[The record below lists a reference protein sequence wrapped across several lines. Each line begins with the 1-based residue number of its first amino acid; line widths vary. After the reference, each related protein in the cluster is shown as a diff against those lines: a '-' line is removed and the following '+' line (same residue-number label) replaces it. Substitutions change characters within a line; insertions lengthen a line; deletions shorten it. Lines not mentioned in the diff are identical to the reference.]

1 MRRFSMAIVTATAA
15 VVGATGLSAPAFAA
29 DPPII
34 NWANSIDYDLGR
46 LRVSVT
52 SDSGV
57 ASIRAHIVSYA
68 TQQEVAVT
76 DGFEIES
83 SNGETSTWFTTNR
96 FQLAQLGGYRV
107 DIEVTDNDG
116 QHTSRTDAGSLAYFV
131 ATSFDR
137 VVVKPATVTYA
148 RREVTLSGRLLG
160 RWPDD
165 GHIAPLAGF
174 PVNLSSYPGDF
185 GVATTGADGTFSGP
199 LHLDDAGSVY
209 AYYSYDNDH
218 IGYLSGNS
226 AELPVGITPTSARA
240 TVTASRA
247 KVKAGEKVTLT
258 GQLTWRSPDGWQPF
272 ANKQFGVLF
281 CYAESACPWSD
292 YPTTDAEGRYQIEV
306 TPFQT
311 GFYRIGVNSGDP
323 FIASPSAQTGTIT
336 VLQPASFS
344 SFSAARTEDGTG
356 VSVSGRMQ
364 FSPFS
369 PQTAMVDIQYS
380 PDGKAPWTTVRVVET
395 NWSYEF
401 STTIPSAQSGFW
413 RASFTSRPDFY
424 QTAVSTKVKVV

>member
-1 MRRFSMAIVTATAA
+1 MAIVAATAA
-15 VVGATGLSAPAFAA
+15 IVGATGLSVPAFAA
-29 DPPII
+29 DPPVV
-34 NWANSIDYDLGR
+34 NWANSIDNDLGR

-68 TQQEVAVT
+68 TQQEVADT

-83 SNGETSTWFTTNR
+83 SDGATSTWFTTDR

-116 QHTSRTDAGSLAYFV
+116 QRTSRTDAGSLAYFV

-137 VVVKPATVTYA
+137 VVAKPATLTYA

-160 RWPDD
+160 RWPGD
-165 GHIAPLAGF
+165 GHIEPLAGF

-185 GVATTGADGTFSGP
+185 GAATTLADGTFSGP
-199 LHLDDAGSVY
+199 LHLDAAGSVY

-226 AELPVGITPTSARA
+226 AELPVGISPASARA

-247 KVKAGEKVTLT
+247 KVKAGETVTLT
-258 GQLTWRSPDGWQPF
+258 GQLTWRAPDGWRPF

-281 CYAESACPWSD
+281 CYDESTCPWSD

-306 TPFQT
+306 APYRT
-311 GFYRIGVNSGDP
+311 GFYRVSVSSDDP

-344 SFSAARTEDGTG
+344 SFSAARAADGVG
-356 VSVSGRMQ
+356 VSVSGRME
-364 FSPFS
+364 FSPFY

-395 NWSYEF
+395 DWRYEF
-401 STTIPSAQSGFW
+401 NATIPSAQSGFW
-413 RASFTSRPDFY
+413 RARFASQPDFY
-424 QTAVSTKVKVV
+424 QTAVSTKVKVI